1 MAKQGQILALEKT
14 AKGYAESVI
23 TKSYHVMQKDALLSG
38 ISRTY
43 QKKHEDGDDLP
54 AERTLVQVRVR
65 EEIAK
70 VHAALARAFDLA
82 ATKEMTNTVVKADV
96 VVDGVTLLRD
106 VPGTVLLS
114 LERELV
120 NVDTFV
126 SKLPTLDMAEEWTYD
141 DTKNA
146 YATQPTQT
154 TKGKKIPR
162 NHVLAAATDKFPAQ
176 VQLYHEDVVVG
187 TWTQIKYSGALPA
200 KELSEMRTRVRTL
213 RDAVKVA
220 RELANTAD
228 AVDLKV
234 GDALFGYIFDGTTP
248 AR

>member
-14 AKGYAESVI
+14 AKGFAESTI
-23 TKSYHVMQKDALLSG
+23 TKSYHVLQKDTLLGG

-43 QKKHEDGDDLP
+43 QKKNEDGDDFP
-54 AERTLVQVRVR
+54 AERTLVQVRVH

-70 VHAALARAFDLA
+70 VSAALARAFDLT
-82 ATKEMTNTVVKADV
+82 ATKELTNTVVKADV

-106 VPGTVLLS
+106 VPGTVLLA
-114 LERELV
+114 LERELQ
-120 NVDTFV
+120 NVETYV
-126 SKLPTLDMAEEWTYD
+126 SKLPTLDLAEEWTFD
-141 DTKNA
+141 ETKNA
-146 YATQPTQT
+146 YATNPTQT
-154 TKGKKIPR
+154 AKSKKIPR
-162 NHVLAAATDKFPAQ
+162 NHVLAEATPQHPAQ
-176 VQLYHEDVVVG
+176 VTLYHEDVVVG

-200 KELSEMRTRVRTL
+200 KELSEMKARVRTL

-228 AVDLKV
+228 AKDLKV
-234 GDALFGYIFDGTTP
+234 GDALLNYVFAGNTP